1 MARRPRSKAGR
12 ALKSAG
18 DRILG
23 WLTITALGLLRRLDR
38 RRMANMIGPLMR
50 QVGPWFPEHKIG
62 RSNLAAAFPQK
73 SPEEIEKI
81 LGGVWDN
88 LGRYAAEF
96 AHIDRMTIYNPDGGP
111 QPEDVD
117 AAYDQVTADRF
128 RRLRDSGKPSLVFS
142 AHLANW
148 ELPACAPR
156 LFGMPTS
163 ILYRRPNIGAAG
175 DAIVALRERCM
186 GNMVAAGLDAPF
198 RLGRAL
204 ERGEHV
210 AMLVDQHTTQGV
222 DVVFFGRW
230 AKANPLIAQLA
241 RLTGA
246 PIYGIRAIRLPDG
259 NHFRGELTEEI
270 IPVRNADG
278 VIDVH
283 ATTQVITTVVEG
295 WVREHPEQWLWLHR
309 RWR

>member
-1 MARRPRSKAGR
+1 MARRPRSKTGK

-18 DRILG
+18 DRVLG
-23 WLTITALGLLRRLDR
+23 WLTVAALALLRRTNR
-38 RRMANMIGPLMR
+38 KRMANLLGPLMR
-50 QVGPWFPEHKIG
+50 RVGPWFPEHRVG
-62 RSNLAAAFPQK
+62 RDNLKAAFPQK
-73 SPEEIEKI
+73 SPEEIERI

-88 LGRYAAEF
+88 LGRIAAEF
-96 AHIDRMTIYNPDGGP
+96 AHIDRMTIYNPEIAR
-111 QPEDVD
+111 QPADLD
-117 AAYDQVTADRF
+117 AVYDQATYERF
-128 RRLRDSGKPSLVFS
+128 RQLRDGGKPSLVFS

-148 ELPACAPR
+148 ELPACASR
-156 LFGMPTS
+156 MFGMSTS

-246 PIYGIRAIRLPDG
+246 PIHGIRAIRLPDG

-270 IPVRNADG
+270 VPVRGANG
-278 VIDVH
+278 IIDIH
-283 ATTQVITTVVEG
+283 ATTQAIATVVEG
-295 WVREHPEQWLWLHR
+295 WVREHPERWLWLHR

>member
-1 MARRPRSKAGR
+1 VGR

-18 DRILG
+18 DRVLG
-23 WLTITALGLLRRLDR
+23 WLTVAALGLLRRFDR
-38 RRMANMIGPLMR
+38 KRMANMIGPLMR
-50 QVGPWFPEHKIG
+50 HVGPWLPEHKIG
-62 RSNLAAAFPQK
+62 RANLAAAFPDK
-73 SPEEIEKI
+73 SSQEIDKI
-81 LGGVWDN
+81 LGGVWNN

-96 AHIDRMTIYNPDGGP
+96 AHIDRMTIYNPEALN
-111 QPEDVD
+111 QPADLD
-117 AAYDQVTADRF
+117 AVYDETTRDRF
-128 RRLRDSGKPSLVFS
+128 LQLRDSGKPSLVFS

-156 LFGMPTS
+156 MLGMSTS
-163 ILYRRPNIGAAG
+163 ILYRRPNIGATS

-222 DVVFFGRW
+222 DVLFFGRW

-259 NHFRGELTEEI
+259 NHFRGELTDEI
-270 IPVRNADG
+270 VPVRDANG
-278 VIDVH
+278 IIDVH
-283 ATTQVITTVVEG
+283 ATTQVIATVVEG
-295 WVREHPEQWLWLHR
+295 WVREYPEQWLWLHR

>member
-18 DRILG
+18 DLILG

-38 RRMANMIGPLMR
+38 KRMANMIGPMMR
-50 QVGPWFPEHKIG
+50 HVGPWLPEHRIG
-62 RSNLAAAFPQK
+62 RSNLAAAFPDK
-73 SPEEIEKI
+73 SPEDIEKI

-96 AHIDRMTIYNPDGGP
+96 AHIDRMTIYNPDAP
-111 QPEDVD
+111 QQPADLD
-117 AAYDQVTADRF
+117 AVYDQTTRDRF
-128 RRLRDSGKPSLVFS
+128 LQLRDSGKPSLVFS

-156 LFGMPTS
+156 MLGMPTS
-163 ILYRRPNIGAAG
+163 ILYRRPNIGATS

-204 ERGEHV
+204 ERGDHV

-246 PIYGIRAIRLPDG
+246 PIYGIRVIRLPDG
-259 NHFRGELTEEI
+259 NHFRGELTAEI
-270 IPVRNADG
+270 APVRGADG
-278 VIDVH
+278 IIDIQ
-283 ATTQVITTVVEG
+283 ATTQAIANVVEG
-295 WVREHPEQWLWLHR
+295 WIREHPEQWLWLHR